1 MPGTASMIARTS
13 SGFNWVIITN
23 TRPTSSDF
31 TLALD
36 QLMWKVLGAV
46 SAWPAGEPW

>member
-1 MPGTASMIARTS
+1 MIARTS